1 MNVRLQKSDSCG
13 KKNLINEVG
22 SLRIIANL
30 YTKFQVMC
38 QLSALVKAQKSII
51 FFLGVELRHERN
63 LHNPLLLNFP
73 DYVINHG
80 GLELRF
86 KASNTN
92 KTIEY

>member
-1 MNVRLQKSDSCG
+1 MNARLQKSDSCG
-13 KKNLINEVG
+13 KKNLINEVS

-38 QLSALVKAQKSII
+38 QLSALVKAQKAL
-51 FFLGVELRHERN
+51 FLGVELRHERN

-73 DYVINHG
+73 DYMIKHG

-92 KTIEY
+92 KNIEY